1 MNALRYQVTHQ
12 QEKEERWDERI
23 GNDVSKQMA
32 YAEGI
37 RGEGEFMLVTR
48 KEAARKDGKSLLK
61 EVGWKNVNYMTYS
74 RDGRKNARNRQ

>member
-1 MNALRYQVTHQ
+1 
-12 QEKEERWDERI
+12 
-23 GNDVSKQMA
+23 MA

-74 RDGRKNARNRQ
+74 REGRKNARNR